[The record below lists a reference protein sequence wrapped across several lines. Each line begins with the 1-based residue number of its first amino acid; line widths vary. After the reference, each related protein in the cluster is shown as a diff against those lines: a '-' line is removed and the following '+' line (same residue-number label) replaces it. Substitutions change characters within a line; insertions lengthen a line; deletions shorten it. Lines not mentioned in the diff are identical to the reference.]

1 MISLKNKLQMEKN
14 KILLLFPDG
23 VGIRNYLYSDVFK
36 SVEKD
41 LILFHNFDQQTV
53 EVIKQNTL
61 IDEEIVIPNY
71 KESVKEK
78 FLRELIC
85 LSRLNYNHKK
95 VNNVTLLTNWNW
107 NQKAFSKK
115 LFYKLIE
122 KIAPFF
128 KDYSDILKLEEKYQ
142 RAIRQNPFYNEV
154 KDIFRRV
161 QPYSV
166 FCSHQRALKAATV
179 FAAAAD
185 LGIKTTTVIYSWDNL
200 PKARMALRADNYLVW
215 SDYMKKELKLYYPE
229 IALEKIHITG
239 TPQFEFYK
247 EEKNIIDKEIFYHR
261 YNLDVNKKIICFSG
275 DDTKTSPDD
284 PDYLKDIAEMLVKG
298 SLQNEYQILLRRC
311 PVDFSGRFDVVL
323 NQYKDLIKE
332 APPLWY
338 FNSSKEWIT
347 VYPSF
352 EDVKLLVS
360 TAFYSDIVVNVG
372 STMAFD
378 FAMFNKPCVF
388 INYDQLN
395 KRIKNWSV
403 KTIYKFQHFKS
414 TPNQDAV
421 IWLNNKEE
429 IIDKIIYKKDWNS
442 TNSLMEWV
450 NIIVGE
456 TNNNASVNISCILNN
471 VEENKKI

>member
-1 MISLKNKLQMEKN
+1 MEKN

-23 VGIRNYLYSDVFK
+23 VGIRNYLYSDVFRTIGD
-36 SVEKD
+36 D
-41 LILFHNFDQQTV
+41 LILFHNFDSKTITA
-53 EVIKQNTL
+53 IKQNTS
-61 IDEEIVIPNY
+61 IDNEFLIPNY
-71 KESVKEK
+71 TESVKEK

-95 VNNVTLLTNWNW
+95 VNNATLLTNWNW
-107 NQKAFSKK
+107 NQKTFPKK

-122 KIAPFF
+122 KIAPFY
-128 KDYSDILKLEEKYQ
+128 KNYLSILKLEEKYQ

-154 KDIFRRV
+154 KDILRRI
-161 QPYSV
+161 QPDSV
-166 FCSHQRALKAATV
+166 FCSHQRALKAATI

-185 LGIKTTTVIYSWDNL
+185 LGIKTTIVIYSWDNL
-200 PKARMALRADNYLVW
+200 PKARLALRADNYLVW
-215 SDYMKKELKLYYPE
+215 SEYMKKELQLYYPE
-229 IALEKIHITG
+229 IPLESIHVTG

-247 EEKNIIDKEIFYHR
+247 EEKNIIDKEIFYQR
-261 YNLDVNKKIICFSG
+261 YNLDLSKKIICFSG

-284 PDYLKDIAEMLVKG
+284 PDYLKDIAEELVKAN
-298 SLQNEYQILLRRC
+298 LQKEYQILLRRC
-311 PVDFSGRFDVVL
+311 PVDFSGRFDIVV

-338 FNSSKEWIT
+338 FNSSKEWNV
-347 VYPSF
+347 VYPSV

-388 INYDQLN
+388 INYDQEN
-395 KRIKNWSV
+395 KKVKDWSV
-403 KTIYKFQHFKS
+403 KTIYQFQHFKS
-414 TPNQDAV
+414 MPNQDAV

-429 IIDKIIYKKDWNS
+429 IIDKIIYKKDWIS
-442 TNSLMEWV
+442 TNSLLEWFD
-450 NIIVGE
+450 IITGE
-456 TNNNASVNISCILNN
+456 TNNASTNISRILDN
-471 VEENKKI
+471 VEENKKV